1 MKFYFPDSQDQVNP
15 NFDFETERHADLHRR
30 QRDDRYAHEM
40 MDPPPYGGLLVSKA
54 MIDRYG
60 SAGRYTAQQRQ
71 RFYREGVREF
81 FRLDDAPER
90 IETLGDCGAFGY
102 IDADIPPYSTDDVID
117 FYEAARV
124 DAGVSVDHLIP
135 SFDESHTIAA
145 RDSPWQSRF
154 DLTLQLAQEFFV
166 RHRERGSKFEP
177 VGVAQGWSPDSYA
190 FAVAELDAIGYSRI
204 AIGGLVP
211 LKTDQIHR
219 VLTEIGKVRKHANL
233 HLFGVT
239 RLDDQ
244 LFSDFTKSG
253 VTSFDTTSPFR
264 QAFKD
269 ASHNYYV
276 LDGAFMALRVPQ
288 VEGNAKFGA
297 RIRSGEV
304 DQRLARRLE
313 QEALQSLR
321 GFDREEASL
330 DDALDALFAYR
341 KLWDEKKADH
351 RVAYRQTLEAAPWR
365 ECDCTICKDVGIEVA
380 MFRGSERNKR
390 RGFHNM
396 HVFAKRLER
405 AVESHESRHLQTAA

>member
-15 NFDFETERHADLHRR
+15 NFNFVTERHADLHRR
-30 QRDDRYAHEM
+30 QRDDRYAHEFM
-40 MDPPPYGGLLVSKA
+40 VPPPYGGLLVSKA

-60 SAGRYTAQQRQ
+60 NAGRYTAQQRH
-71 RFYREGVREF
+71 RFYREGVRKF
-81 FRLDDAPER
+81 FRLDNAPER
-90 IETLGDCGAFGY
+90 IETLGDCGAFSY
-102 IDADIPPYSTDDVID
+102 IDAETPPYSTDEVID
-117 FYEAARV
+117 FYEAAGV

-135 SFDESHTIAA
+135 SFDESATIAA
-145 RDSPWQSRF
+145 GDSHWQPRF
-154 DLTLQLAQEFFV
+154 DLTLRYASEFFR
-166 RHRERGSKFEP
+166 RHRERGATFEP
-177 VGVAQGWSPDSYA
+177 VGVAQGWSPESYA
-190 FAVAELDAIGYSRI
+190 HAVVELEDIGYERI

-219 VLTEIGKVRKHANL
+219 VLTEIGKVRRRADL

-239 RLDDQ
+239 RLDDR

-269 ASHNYYV
+269 ATDNYYV
-276 LDGAFMALRVPQ
+276 LDGSFMALRVPQ

-297 RIRSGEV
+297 RIRSGQV
-304 DQRLARRLE
+304 DQRRARELE
-313 QEALQSLR
+313 QEALRVLR
-321 GFDREEASL
+321 GFNRDEVSL
-330 DDALDALFAYR
+330 DDALGALCEYQELWNEKKSHPAAYR
-341 KLWDEKKADH
+341 
-351 RVAYRQTLEAAPWR
+351 RTLEAAPWR
-365 ECDCTICKDVGIEVA
+365 TCDCTVCKDVGIEVA

-405 AVESHESRHLQTAA
+405 AVESHESRHLQNAA